1 MNKDQIIKFCDSC
14 TETKERDNKEKYV
27 SFNEANGFAKE
38 LWVDIKNILYENDF
52 QIYDSYYNTFDE
64 VMLAISEWLKYNDL
78 SKISDIDVYLF
89 TDLNI
94 EADIYTYDLLE
105 WVKDGNN
112 YIYVDDALKESD
124 IKEFIN
130 LLKYAQMN
138 YKEDIIYMCLK
149 VIDYLINYKE
159 VVK

>member
-94 EADIYTYDLLE
+94 EADIYTYDLTKWLHSSNDNVDYLTEALE
-105 WVKDGNN
+105 EMEIKDGFQ
-112 YIYVDDALKESD
+112 ALSYAQSKYKHE
-124 IKEFIN
+124 IGN
-130 LLKYAQMN
+130 LLISG
-138 YKEDIIYMCLK
+138 IIEYIEGL
-149 VIDYLINYKE
+149 E
-159 VVK
+159 